1 MSREPR
7 DVETMYE
14 IQREKAK
21 EDIAEITSE
30 LDAERNKLGMHK
42 RPAIDEPYMQGD
54 VDPLR

>member
-1 MSREPR
+1 
-7 DVETMYE
+7 MYE

-21 EDIAEITSE
+21 ENIAEITSE
-30 LDAERNKLGMHK
+30 LDAERKRLGIHK